1 MCFFFSFTRSLIDR
15 CQIVTDTCKNNV
27 TKFVR
32 KPFKSPL
39 SLRKLKC
46 FGKAFLFNLHHPY
59 FNYHLLVQKLF
70 SLWKILQYLQ
80 PLIIRVLSERISL
93 SLTKNICSLPAKG
106 QSVWRKIGIS
116 VLKMLPEAV
125 GHSFSPYGPPGRQ
138 ITYMYIVRQKPM
150 WSRGSVEEPIRAISE
165 AKQTFQSARKSEQRL
180 VLVLHLGHVF
190 WPNHRGWWGK
200 TVAI

>member
-1 MCFFFSFTRSLIDR
+1 MNRRWEWIILSVRSLNVFEEGIVVTVLSKLVSLFFKYSCAFFFLTHSLIDR

-46 FGKAFLFNLHHPY
+46 FVKAFLFNLHHPY

-70 SLWKILQYLQ
+70 SLWKILPYLQ

-93 SLTKNICSLPAKG
+93 SLTKK
-106 QSVWRKIGIS
+106 
-116 VLKMLPEAV
+116 
-125 GHSFSPYGPPGRQ
+125 
-138 ITYMYIVRQKPM
+138 YMFFT
-150 WSRGSVEEPIRAISE
+150 G
-165 AKQTFQSARKSEQRL
+165 
-180 VLVLHLGHVF
+180 
-190 WPNHRGWWGK
+190 
-200 TVAI
+200 

>member
-1 MCFFFSFTRSLIDR
+1 MNRRWEWIILSVRSLTVFEENIVVTVLAKLVSLFFKSVHALFFSLTHSLIDR

-70 SLWKILQYLQ
+70 SLWKILPYLQ

-93 SLTKNICSLPAKG
+93 SLTKK
-106 QSVWRKIGIS
+106 
-116 VLKMLPEAV
+116 
-125 GHSFSPYGPPGRQ
+125 
-138 ITYMYIVRQKPM
+138 YMFFT
-150 WSRGSVEEPIRAISE
+150 G
-165 AKQTFQSARKSEQRL
+165 
-180 VLVLHLGHVF
+180 
-190 WPNHRGWWGK
+190 
-200 TVAI
+200 